1 MNLKI
6 KKTTIWIAA
15 IVIIAAIVVFAA
27 LFISKKQKK
36 LGEQPKNQIP
46 KQEKQEKPVSLTQE
60 EIQEVMNRK
69 VPEAERTPLSDE
81 EINEIMNAEVPEAE
95 RTPLSDEEIQEI
107 LNRNN

>member
-46 KQEKQEKPVSLTQE
+46 KQEKPVSLTQE

-69 VPEAERTPLSDE
+69 VPEAERTPLSDK